1 MNLFLT
7 DLLINLYHQ
16 DKITIHFANMQENK
30 SQNAIN
36 VIDRLKKALKI
47 RTDIELSEFLNI
59 KPNTISTWKK
69 RNTVDFDSIISIC
82 ELYELDLNEIF
93 LNKKKISGYS
103 AETPLVS
110 REVQFQYVRENDI
123 ASFIDILPKYSF
135 PFVNAD
141 ETRAFQVIS
150 NNMFPFIEEN
160 SYVVCEKIE
169 LNDVENTAMVVA
181 VSKQK
186 GLFLNRISKSEVNEN
201 TYILSSENDFF
212 NEVILQASEITE
224 LWLIRGVLSYDVNCD
239 NKFKFINS
247 GVKIINK
254 FLNKQKHT

>member
-1 MNLFLT
+1 
-7 DLLINLYHQ
+7 
-16 DKITIHFANMQENK
+16 MQENK

-47 RTDIELSEFLNI
+47 KTDIELSEFLNI

-69 RNTVDFDSIISIC
+69 RDSVDFDSIISIC

-93 LNKKKISGYS
+93 LNKKKTSNYS
-103 AETPLVS
+103 ADTPLVS

-123 ASFIDILPKYSF
+123 ASFLEILPKYSF
-135 PFVNAD
+135 PFINSE

-169 LNDVENTAMVVA
+169 PSAVENLSMVVA
-181 VSKQK
+181 ISKQK
-186 GLFLNRISKSEVNEN
+186 GLFLNRISKSESEEDAF
-201 TYILSSENDFF
+201 ILSSENDFF
-212 NEVILQASEITE
+212 NEVILKTAEISE
-224 LWLIRGVLSYDVNCD
+224 LWLIRGVLSYDINCE
-239 NKFKFINS
+239 NRFKFINS

-254 FLNKQKHT
+254 FLDKQKHQ

>member
-1 MNLFLT
+1 
-7 DLLINLYHQ
+7 
-16 DKITIHFANMQENK
+16 MQENK
-30 SQNAIN
+30 SQNAIK

-47 RTDIELSEFLNI
+47 KTDIELSEFLNI

-69 RNTVDFDSIISIC
+69 RDSVDFDSIISIC

-93 LNKKKISGYS
+93 LNKKKASGYS
-103 AETPLVS
+103 ADTPLVS

-123 ASFIDILPKYSF
+123 ASFIEILPKYSF
-135 PFVNAD
+135 PFVNAE

-169 LNDVENTAMVVA
+169 LSQIENQSMVV
-181 VSKQK
+181 VISKEK
-186 GLFLNRISKSEVNEN
+186 GLFLNRISKSESDKD

-212 NEVILQASEITE
+212 NDVTLEASEISE
-224 LWLIRGVLSYDVNCD
+224 LWLIRGVLSYDIHCE
-239 NKFKFINS
+239 NKFKFISS
-247 GVKIINK
+247 GVKIINT
-254 FLNKQKHT
+254 FLNKQKHDRP

>member
-1 MNLFLT
+1 
-7 DLLINLYHQ
+7 
-16 DKITIHFANMQENK
+16 MQENK

-47 RTDIELSEFLNI
+47 KTDIELSEFLNI

-69 RNTVDFDSIISIC
+69 RDSVDFDSIISIC

-93 LNKKKISGYS
+93 LNKKKASNYT
-103 AETPLVS
+103 ADTPLVS

-123 ASFIDILPKYSF
+123 ASFLEILPKYSF
-135 PFVNAD
+135 PFVNSE

-169 LNDVENTAMVVA
+169 QSKVENLSMVV
-181 VSKQK
+181 VISKQK
-186 GLFLNRISKSEVNEN
+186 GLFLNRISKSETEEDAF
-201 TYILSSENDFF
+201 ILSSENDFF
-212 NEVILQASEITE
+212 NEVILKVSEISE
-224 LWLIRGVLSYDVNCD
+224 LWLIRGVLSYDINCE
-239 NKFKFINS
+239 NRFKFINS

-254 FLNKQKHT
+254 FLDKQKHQ

>member
-1 MNLFLT
+1 MFFNRILK
-7 DLLINLYHQ
+7 LILSP
-16 DKITIHFANMQENK
+16 DKVTIHFANMKENK
-30 SQNAIN
+30 SQNAIK

-47 RTDIELSEFLNI
+47 KTDIELSEFLNI

-69 RNTVDFDSIISIC
+69 RDSVDFDSIISIC

-93 LNKKKISGYS
+93 LNKKKASGYS

-123 ASFIDILPKYSF
+123 ASFIEILPKYSF
-135 PFVNAD
+135 PFINA
-141 ETRAFQVIS
+141 EESRAFQVIS

-169 LNDVENTAMVVA
+169 ISQIEDHAMVV
-181 VSKQK
+181 VISKQK
-186 GLFLNRISKSEVNEN
+186 GLFLNRISKSPTEED
-201 TYILSSENDFF
+201 TFILSSENEFF
-212 NEVILQASEITE
+212 NEMLLKDSEITE
-224 LWLIRGVLSYDVNCD
+224 VWLIRSVLSYDINCD
-239 NKFKFINS
+239 NRFKFINT

-254 FLNKQKHT
+254 FLNKQKH

>member
-1 MNLFLT
+1 
-7 DLLINLYHQ
+7 
-16 DKITIHFANMQENK
+16 MQENK

-36 VIDRLKKALKI
+36 IISRLKKALKI
-47 RTDIELSEFLNI
+47 KTDIELSEFLNI

-69 RNTVDFDSIISIC
+69 RDSVDFDSIISIC

-93 LNKKKISGYS
+93 LNKKKSSTYS

-123 ASFIDILPKYSF
+123 ASFLEILPKYNF
-135 PFVNAD
+135 PFINS
-141 ETRAFQVIS
+141 EESRAFQVIS

-169 LNDVENTAMVVA
+169 LDALENGAMVVA
-181 VSKQK
+181 ISKEK
-186 GLFLNRISKSEVNEN
+186 GLFLNRISKSATEEN
-201 TYILSSENDFF
+201 VFILSSENEFF
-212 NEVILQASEITE
+212 NEVVLKESEITE
-224 LWLIRGVLSYDVNCD
+224 LWLIRGVLSYDINCE
-239 NKFKFINS
+239 NRFKFINT

-254 FLNKQKHT
+254 FLNKQKHS

>member
-1 MNLFLT
+1 M
-7 DLLINLYHQ
+7 
-16 DKITIHFANMQENK
+16 KIK
-30 SQNAIN
+30 
-36 VIDRLKKALKI
+36 
-47 RTDIELSEFLNI
+47 TDIELSEFLNI

-69 RNTVDFDSIISIC
+69 RNSVDFDSIISIC

-93 LNKKKISGYS
+93 LNKKKVFEYASD
-103 AETPLVS
+103 TPLVS

-123 ASFIDILPKYSF
+123 ASFLEILPKYSF
-135 PFVNAD
+135 PFIKAE

-150 NNMFPFIEEN
+150 NNMFPFVEEN

-169 LNDVENTAMVVA
+169 SSEVENNSMVVA

-186 GLFLNRISKSEVNEN
+186 GLFLNRISRSDMNDN

-212 NEVILQASEITE
+212 NEVVLQASEINE
-224 LWLIRGVLSYDVNCD
+224 LWLIRGVLSYDINCD
-239 NKFKFINS
+239 NKFKYINN

-254 FLNKQKHT
+254 FLHKQKQDPAS

>member
-1 MNLFLT
+1 
-7 DLLINLYHQ
+7 
-16 DKITIHFANMQENK
+16 MQENK

-47 RTDIELSEFLNI
+47 KTDIELSEFLNI

-69 RNTVDFDSIISIC
+69 RDSVDFDSIISIC
-82 ELYELDLNEIF
+82 QLYELDLNEIF
-93 LNKKKISGYS
+93 LNKKKTSNYS
-103 AETPLVS
+103 ADTPLVS

-123 ASFIDILPKYSF
+123 ASFLEILPKYSF
-135 PFVNAD
+135 PFINSE

-169 LNDVENTAMVVA
+169 PSAVENLSMVVA
-181 VSKQK
+181 ISKQK
-186 GLFLNRISKSEVNEN
+186 GLFLNRISKSESEEDAF
-201 TYILSSENDFF
+201 ILSSENDFF
-212 NEVILQASEITE
+212 NEVILKTAEISE
-224 LWLIRGVLSYDVNCD
+224 LWLIRGVLSYDINCE
-239 NKFKFINS
+239 NRFKFINS

-254 FLNKQKHT
+254 FLDKQKHQ

>member
-1 MNLFLT
+1 
-7 DLLINLYHQ
+7 
-16 DKITIHFANMQENK
+16 MQENK

-69 RNTVDFDSIISIC
+69 RDSVDFDSIISIC

-93 LNKKKISGYS
+93 LNKKKSSGYV

-123 ASFIDILPKYSF
+123 ASFIEILPKYSF
-135 PFVNAD
+135 PFINA
-141 ETRAFQVIS
+141 EESRAFQVIS

-160 SYVVCEKIE
+160 SYVVCEKMELSQIE
-169 LNDVENTAMVVA
+169 SQAMVVA
-181 VSKQK
+181 ISKEK
-186 GLFLNRISKSEVNEN
+186 GLFLNRISKGEGD

-212 NEVILQASEITE
+212 NDVVLEASEISE
-224 LWLIRGVLSYDVNCD
+224 LWLIRGVLSYDVHCENR
-239 NKFKFINS
+239 FKFISS

-254 FLNKQKHT
+254 FLDKQKHS

>member
-1 MNLFLT
+1 
-7 DLLINLYHQ
+7 
-16 DKITIHFANMQENK
+16 MQENK

-47 RTDIELSEFLNI
+47 KTDIELSEFLNI

-69 RNTVDFDSIISIC
+69 RDSVDFDSIISIC

-93 LNKKKISGYS
+93 LNKKKASNY
-103 AETPLVS
+103 AADTPLVS

-123 ASFIDILPKYSF
+123 ASFLEILPKYSF
-135 PFVNAD
+135 PFVNSE

-160 SYVVCEKIE
+160 SYVICEKIE
-169 LNDVENTAMVVA
+169 QSKVENLSMVVA
-181 VSKQK
+181 ISKQK
-186 GLFLNRISKSEVNEN
+186 GLFLNRISKSETEED
-201 TYILSSENDFF
+201 TFILSSENEFF
-212 NEVILQASEITE
+212 NEVILKGSEISE
-224 LWLIRGVLSYDVNCD
+224 LWLIRGVLSYDINCE
-239 NKFKFINS
+239 NRFKFINS

-254 FLNKQKHT
+254 FLNKQKHQ

>member
-1 MNLFLT
+1 
-7 DLLINLYHQ
+7 
-16 DKITIHFANMQENK
+16 MQENK

-47 RTDIELSEFLNI
+47 KTDIELSEFLNI

-69 RNTVDFDSIISIC
+69 RDSVDFDSIISIC

-93 LNKKKISGYS
+93 LNKKKVFEYTSD
-103 AETPLVS
+103 TPLVS

-123 ASFIDILPKYSF
+123 ASFLEILPKYSF
-135 PFVNAD
+135 PFVNAE

-150 NNMFPFIEEN
+150 NNMFPYVEEN

-169 LNDVENTAMVVA
+169 LADVENLCMVVA
-181 VSKQK
+181 ISKQK
-186 GLFLNRISKSEVNEN
+186 GLFLNRISRSDINEN

-212 NEVILQASEITE
+212 NEVTLQASEINE

-239 NKFKFINS
+239 NKFKFINN

-254 FLNKQKHT
+254 FLNKQKHDRMP

>member
-1 MNLFLT
+1 
-7 DLLINLYHQ
+7 
-16 DKITIHFANMQENK
+16 MQENK

-47 RTDIELSEFLNI
+47 KTDIELSEFLNI

-69 RNTVDFDSIISIC
+69 RDSVDFDSIISIC

-93 LNKKKISGYS
+93 LNKKKASNYT
-103 AETPLVS
+103 ADTPLVS

-123 ASFIDILPKYSF
+123 ASFLEILPKYSF
-135 PFVNAD
+135 PFVNSE

-169 LNDVENTAMVVA
+169 QSKVENLSMVV
-181 VSKQK
+181 VISKQK
-186 GLFLNRISKSEVNEN
+186 GLFLNRISKSETEEDAF
-201 TYILSSENDFF
+201 ILSSENDFF
-212 NEVILQASEITE
+212 NEVILKVSEISE
-224 LWLIRGVLSYDVNCD
+224 LWLIRGVLSNDINCE
-239 NKFKFINS
+239 NRFKFINS

-254 FLNKQKHT
+254 FLDKQKHQ

>member
-1 MNLFLT
+1 
-7 DLLINLYHQ
+7 
-16 DKITIHFANMQENK
+16 MQENK

-47 RTDIELSEFLNI
+47 KTDIELSEFLNI

-69 RNTVDFDSIISIC
+69 RDSVDFDSIISIC

-93 LNKKKISGYS
+93 LNKKKASNYV
-103 AETPLVS
+103 ADTPLVS

-123 ASFIDILPKYSF
+123 ASFLEILPKYSF
-135 PFVNAD
+135 PFVNSE

-160 SYVVCEKIE
+160 SYVICEKIE
-169 LNDVENTAMVVA
+169 QSKVENLSMVVA
-181 VSKQK
+181 ISKQK
-186 GLFLNRISKSEVNEN
+186 GLFLNRISKSETEED
-201 TYILSSENDFF
+201 TFILSSENEFF
-212 NEVILQASEITE
+212 NEVILKGSEISE
-224 LWLIRGVLSYDVNCD
+224 LWLIRGVLSYDINCE
-239 NKFKFINS
+239 NRFKFINS

-254 FLNKQKHT
+254 FLNKQKHQ

>member
-1 MNLFLT
+1 
-7 DLLINLYHQ
+7 
-16 DKITIHFANMQENK
+16 MQENK

-47 RTDIELSEFLNI
+47 KTDIELSEFLNI

-69 RNTVDFDSIISIC
+69 RDSVDFDSIISIC

-93 LNKKKISGYS
+93 LNKKKISDYV
-103 AETPLVS
+103 ADTPLVS

-123 ASFIDILPKYSF
+123 ASFIEILPKYSF
-135 PFVNAD
+135 PFVNAE

-150 NNMFPFIEEN
+150 NNMFPYVEEN

-169 LNDVENTAMVVA
+169 LADIENLCMVVA
-181 VSKQK
+181 ISKQK
-186 GLFLNRISKSEVNEN
+186 GLFLNRISRSDSNEN

-212 NEVILQASEITE
+212 NEVTLQASEINE
-224 LWLIRGVLSYDVNCD
+224 LWLIRGVLSYDINCD
-239 NKFKFINS
+239 NKFKYINN

-254 FLNKQKHT
+254 FLNKHKHDRMP